1 MNFKLTMSSTQV
13 GNALS
18 SSTTTLVD
26 LSNSTVT
33 QKKQYYKDGETLH
46 NLLLELKNNQDL
58 ELLPHEQAHPKIFQA
73 LKARIGRI
81 NNETC
86 DPGEE
91 NSFFICDLGEVKRLF
106 NNWVKELPRIK
117 PFYAVKCNPDTKVL
131 SLLAELG
138 VNFDCASKVE
148 IDRVLS
154 MNISPDRI
162 VYANP
167 CKVASFIR
175 YAASKNVM
183 KSTFDNVE
191 ELHKIKKFH
200 PESQLLLRIAT
211 DDSTAQCRLST
222 KYGCEMENVD
232 VLLEAIKELG
242 LNLAGVSFHV
252 GSGASDFTSLYKAV
266 RDARTVFDK
275 AANEYGLPPL
285 KILDV
290 GGGFQFESFK
300 ESTAVLRLALE
311 EFFPVGCGVDIIA
324 EPGRYFVAT
333 AFTLASHVIAKRKL
347 SENEAMI
354 YTNDGVY
361 GNMNCI
367 LFDHQEPHPRTLY
380 HNLEFHYNDFESTT
394 AGLDSINKTRSE
406 YPYKVSIWGPTCDG
420 LDCIAKEYYMKHDVI
435 VGDWFYFPALGAYTS
450 SAATQFNGF
459 EQTADIV
466 YIDSELD

>member
-1 MNFKLTMSSTQV
+1 MSRAQI
-13 GNALS
+13 GN
-18 SSTTTLVD
+18 V
-26 LSNSTVT
+26 LSNFATTILEVSSPTPT
-33 QKKQYYKDGETLH
+33 QNKQYCKDDKAL
-46 NLLLELKNNQDL
+46 NKLLLGLKNNPDL
-58 ELLPHEQAHPKIFQA
+58 DILPHDQAHSAIFQA
-73 LKARIGRI
+73 LRVRIGKI

-91 NSFFICDLGEVKRLF
+91 NSFFVCDLGEIKRLYA
-106 NNWVKELPRIK
+106 NWMKELPRIK
-117 PFYAVKCNPDTKVL
+117 PFYAVKCNPNDKIL

-175 YAASKNVM
+175 YAASRNVM

-191 ELHKIKKFH
+191 ELYKIKKFH
-200 PESQLLLRIAT
+200 PKSQLLLRIAT

-222 KYGCEMENVD
+222 KYGCAMDKVD
-232 VLLEAIKELG
+232 SLLKCAKELG

-252 GSGASDFTSLYKAV
+252 GSGASDFASLYKAV
-266 RDARTVFDK
+266 RDARTVFEK
-275 AANEYGLPPL
+275 ATNEYNLPPL
-285 KILDV
+285 KILDI

-300 ESTAVLRLALE
+300 ESTAVLRSALN
-311 EFFPVGCGVDIIA
+311 EFFPIGCDVDIIA

-367 LFDHQEPHPRTLY
+367 LFDHQKPHPRTLY
-380 HNLEFHYNDFESTT
+380 HGLEFHYNDFESTT
-394 AGLDSINKTRSE
+394 AALDAVKKSRAE
-406 YPYKVSIWGPTCDG
+406 YPYEVSIWGPTCDG
-420 LDCIAKEYYMKHDVI
+420 LDCIAKEYYMKHDVV
-435 VGDWFYFPALGAYTS
+435 VGDWFYFPCLGAYTS

-466 YIDSELD
+466 YIDSECD

>member
-1 MNFKLTMSSTQV
+1 MSSAQID
-13 GNALS
+13 NALS

-26 LSNSTVT
+26 LPNNSTSI
-33 QKKQYYKDGETLH
+33 QRKQYPKDDKAL
-46 NLLLELKNNQDL
+46 NRLLVELKNNPDSNI
-58 ELLPHEQAHPKIFQA
+58 LPHDQSHSEIFQA
-73 LKARIGRI
+73 LKTRIGKI

-91 NSFFICDLGEVKRLF
+91 NSFFICDLGEIKRLYY
-106 NNWVKELPRIK
+106 NWVKELPRIK
-117 PFYAVKCNPDTKVL
+117 PFYAVKCNPNPEVL

-138 VNFDCASKVE
+138 ANFDCASKVE
-148 IDRVLS
+148 IDRALS
-154 MNISPDRI
+154 INISPDRI
-162 VYANP
+162 IYANP

-175 YAASKNVM
+175 YAASRNVM

-191 ELHKIKKFH
+191 ELYKIKRFH

-211 DDSTAQCRLST
+211 DDSTAQCRLSA
-222 KYGCEMENVD
+222 KYGCEMDKVD
-232 VLLEAIKELG
+232 SLLKCIKELG

-266 RDARTVFDK
+266 RDARTVFEK
-275 AANEYGLPPL
+275 AANKYNLPPL
-285 KILDV
+285 KILDI

-300 ESTAVLRLALE
+300 ESTAVLRLALD
-311 EFFPVGCGVDIIA
+311 EFFPVGCGVDLIA

-333 AFTLASHVIAKRKL
+333 AFTLATHIIAKRKL
-347 SENEAMI
+347 SEKEAMI

-367 LFDHQEPHPRTLY
+367 LFDHQAPHPKTLY
-380 HNLEFHYNDFESTT
+380 HDSKFYYDDFESTS
-394 AGLDSINKTRSE
+394 ADLEPVNKTRAT

-420 LDCIAKEYYMKHDVI
+420 LDCIAKEYYMKHDVV
-435 VGDWFYFPALGAYTS
+435 VGDWFYFPNLGAYTS

-459 EQTADIV
+459 DQTADIV
-466 YIDSELD
+466 YINSESD

>member
-1 MNFKLTMSSTQV
+1 MSSTEV
-13 GNALS
+13 DNTLSS
-18 SSTTTLVD
+18 SSTTPVD
-26 LSNSTVT
+26 FSNPTSI
-33 QKKQYYKDGETLH
+33 QKVQYSKDDKELNDLLH
-46 NLLLELKNNQDL
+46 GLKNNPGL
-58 ELLPHEQAHPKIFQA
+58 KKLPHVQAHSAIFQA
-73 LKARIGRI
+73 LKSRIGKI

-91 NSFFICDLGEVKRLF
+91 NSFFICDLGEIKRLF
-106 NNWVKELPRIK
+106 NNWMKELPRIK
-117 PFYAVKCNPDTKVL
+117 PFYAVKCNPNAKIL

-162 VYANP
+162 IYANP

-175 YAASKNVM
+175 YAASKSVM

-191 ELHKIKKFH
+191 ELYKIKKFH

-222 KYGCEMENVD
+222 KYGCQMDKVD
-232 VLLEAIKELG
+232 SLLKGIKELG
-242 LNLAGVSFHV
+242 LNLVGVSFHV

-275 AANEYGLPPL
+275 AANKYDLPPL
-285 KILDV
+285 KILDI

-300 ESTAVLRLALE
+300 ESTAILRLALE
-311 EFFPVGCGVDIIA
+311 KYFPIGCGVDIIA

-333 AFTLASHVIAKRKL
+333 AFTLASHVIAKRRL

-367 LFDHQEPHPRTLY
+367 LFDHQEPHPKTLY
-380 HNLEFHYNDFESTT
+380 HGSQFHYNDFESTT
-394 AGLDSINKTRSE
+394 ATLDSINKTRAE

-420 LDCIAKEYYMKHDVI
+420 LDCISKEYYMKHDVV
-435 VGDWFYFPALGAYTS
+435 VGDWFYFPDLGAYTS

-459 EQTADIV
+459 DQTADIL
-466 YIDSELD
+466 YIDSEFD